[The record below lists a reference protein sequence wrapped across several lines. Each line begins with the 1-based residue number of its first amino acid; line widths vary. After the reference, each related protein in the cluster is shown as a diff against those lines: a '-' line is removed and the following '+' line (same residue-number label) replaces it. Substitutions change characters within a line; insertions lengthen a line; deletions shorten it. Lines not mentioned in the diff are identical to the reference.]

1 MLTWGGEGVG
11 VAVMEAAGEMLQH
24 SLPLLALSDQHHD
37 LQERSEES
45 DKKQKLDCEVF
56 GFEKVAAGESNLRA
70 WSRVSPV
77 KSKNLRYSS
86 PTTRL

>member
-1 MLTWGGEGVG
+1 
-11 VAVMEAAGEMLQH
+11 MEAAGEMLQH

-56 GFEKVAAGESNLRA
+56 GFEKVTAGESNLRA
-70 WSRVSPV
+70 
-77 KSKNLRYSS
+77 
-86 PTTRL
+86 